1 MRPGVVEVKNYV
13 VLESLAQAELR
24 SIVVR
29 TAYTGES
36 RQRAKLRLEEHI
48 VEEPRSATERA
59 ACAIWAVVPNQLQ
72 ESKVSYVPAT
82 EGRRRQPRIGRLGR
96 SETRVAPP
104 LRLEREEM
112 FEERDWSNRID
123 GTILIP
129 RINQQTH
136 RLVEGHSRRWIT
148 QIV

>member
-13 VLESLAQAELR
+13 VFESLAQAELR
-24 SIVVR
+24 RIVVR

-48 VEEPRSATERA
+48 VEESRSATERT
-59 ACAIWAVVPNQLQ
+59 ACAIRAVVPNQLQ
-72 ESKVSYVPAT
+72 KSKVRYVAAT
-82 EGRRRQPRIGRLGR
+82 EGRRREPRIGSLGG

-112 FEERDWSNRID
+112 LEERDWSDRID
-123 GTILIP
+123 GAILIS
-129 RINQQTH
+129 RINQQPH